1 MHLFEPLKEVMLT
14 YLPAEQIKL
23 VELAYKIAREAHA
36 GQSRSSGEPYI
47 THPVSVAH
55 ILAEM
60 HLDHETLMAALLHD
74 VIEDTPVTKEQL
86 ASECGPAVA
95 ELVAGVSKLDKLKF
109 RDHKEAQAENF
120 RKMVMAMVQDIRVIL
135 IKLADRT
142 HNMRTLGALRPDK
155 RRRIARETLEIFS
168 PIANRLGIHSIKTE
182 LEELGFEAL
191 YPMRARVLRE
201 SVKRARGNRK
211 EVVDSIQAEINGR
224 LQDAGIDVQVK
235 GRQKNLY
242 SIYNK
247 MAKKELQFH
256 EVMDIYAFRVIVR
269 DIDTCYRALGQMH
282 SLYKPR
288 PGRFKDYIA
297 IPKTN
302 GYQSLH
308 TSLIGPHGVP
318 VEVQIRT
325 SYMDQMADKGV
336 AAHWAY
342 KQDGDSSGTTAQV
355 RAQRWMKSLLE
366 LQQSAGSSF
375 EFIES
380 VKTDLFPDEIYVF
393 TPDGR
398 ILELPTGATPV
409 DLAYAV
415 HTDVGHHC
423 VGARVDRQ
431 PYPLSRPL
439 SSGQTVEIITTPSAR
454 PNAAWLNFVVTSRA
468 RTKIRQFLKN
478 RRSEESLVLGRRLL
492 VHALGN
498 RKLEEIPAENLAKV
512 LEDTRHDSLDGL
524 LTDIGLG
531 NAMSVVIARRLQGK
545 ADELNLGEGHRSSR
559 KMPIRGADG
568 MLVTF
573 ANCCRPIPG
582 DHIIAHISPGKGLV
596 VHQESCPNIR
606 HYGREPDKYL
616 PVQWDADI
624 VSEQEFRTG
633 IQVEVINHQGVLAQL
648 ANVIAA
654 TGANIHSIS
663 TEEKD
668 ARVYQVNLLI
678 TTKSR
683 VHLANIMRKIR
694 VMADVLRVS
703 RNRHRHREHT

>member
-1 MHLFEPLKEVMLT
+1 MYLFQSLKELVSS
-14 YLPAEQIKL
+14 YLPPEQ
-23 VELAYKIAREAHA
+23 VELIQHAYITARNAHE

-47 THPVSVAH
+47 THPVAVAR
-55 ILAEM
+55 ILADM
-60 HLDHETLMAALLHD
+60 RLDHETLMAALLHD
-74 VIEDTPVTKEQL
+74 VIEDTPITKEQL
-86 ASECGPAVA
+86 AELYGEAVA
-95 ELVAGVSKLDKLKF
+95 ELVSGVSKLDKLKF
-109 RDHKEAQAENF
+109 RDHKEAQVENF
-120 RKMVMAMVQDIRVIL
+120 RKMFLAMVQDIRVIL

-142 HNMRTLGALRPDK
+142 HNMRTLGSLRPDK
-155 RRRIARETLEIFS
+155 RRRIARETLEIFA
-168 PIANRLGIHSIKTE
+168 PIANRLGIHTIKTE

-191 YPMRARVLRE
+191 YPMRSRVIRE
-201 SVKRARGNRK
+201 AVKRARGNRK
-211 EVVDSIQAEINGR
+211 DAIDGVKTEMLGR
-224 LQDAGIDVQVK
+224 LADAHIEAEVK
-235 GRQKNLY
+235 GREKHLF

-247 MAKKELQFH
+247 MVKKEVQFH
-256 EVMDIYAFRVIVR
+256 EVMDIYAFRVIVK
-269 DIDTCYRALGQMH
+269 DIDTCYRVLGQMH
-282 SLYKPR
+282 TLYKPR

-308 TSLIGPHGVP
+308 TSLIGPRGMP

-325 SYMDQMADKGV
+325 EFMDQMADKGV

-342 KQDGDSSGTTAQV
+342 KQAGESVGTTAQL

-409 DLAYAV
+409 DFAYAV
-415 HTDVGHHC
+415 HTDVGHAC

-431 PYPLSRPL
+431 PYPLSRAL
-439 SSGQTVEIITTPSAR
+439 SSGQTIEIITAPNAR

-478 RRSEESLVLGRRLL
+478 LRSEESIVLGRRLL
-492 VHALGN
+492 GHALGGK
-498 RKLEEIPAENLAKV
+498 RLEEIAPDNIKKV
-512 LEDTRHDSLDGL
+512 LLDTKHETLDGL
-524 LTDIGLG
+524 LADIGLG
-531 NAMSVVIARRLQGK
+531 NAMSVVIARRLLGNVE
-545 ADELNLGEGHRSSR
+545 ELNLEHTLPQHVR
-559 KMPIRGADG
+559 KLPIKGADG

-582 DHIIAHISPGKGLV
+582 DPIVAHISPGKGLV
-596 VHQESCPNIR
+596 VHLESCPNIR
-606 HYGREPDKYL
+606 SYNKEPDKYL
-616 PVQWDADI
+616 PVQWDLE
-624 VSEQEFRTG
+624 VSIEHEFRTS
-633 IQVEVINHQGVLAQL
+633 IQIEVINHQGVLAQL
-648 ANVIAA
+648 ANTIAA
-654 TGANIHSIS
+654 TGANIQGIT

-683 VHLANIMRKIR
+683 IHLADVMRKIR
-694 VMADVLRVS
+694 VMTDVLRVS
-703 RNRHRHREHT
+703 RSRQ

>member
-1 MHLFEPLKEVMLT
+1 MYLFQSLKDLIST
-14 YLPAEQIKL
+14 YLPAEQVAL
-23 VELAYKIAREAHA
+23 VQHAYLTARDAHE

-47 THPVSVAH
+47 THPVAVAR
-55 ILAEM
+55 ILADM

-74 VIEDTPVTKEQL
+74 VIEDTPVTKDQL
-86 ASECGPAVA
+86 AEMYGSAVA
-95 ELVAGVSKLDKLKF
+95 ELVSGVSKLDKLKF

-142 HNMRTLGALRPDK
+142 HNMRTLGSLRPDK
-155 RRRIARETLEIFS
+155 RRRIARETLEIFA

-191 YPMRARVLRE
+191 YPMRSRVLRE

-211 EVVDSIQAEINGR
+211 EIIDSIKAEIGGR
-224 LQDAGIDVQVK
+224 LEEVQIGAEIK
-235 GRQKNLY
+235 GREKHLY
-242 SIYNK
+242 SIYTK
-247 MAKKELQFH
+247 MVKKEVQFH

-269 DIDTCYRALGQMH
+269 DIDTCYRVLGQMH

-308 TSLIGPHGVP
+308 TSLVGPHGVP

-325 SYMDQMADKGV
+325 EYMDQMADKGV

-342 KQDGDSSGTTAQV
+342 KQDGDTSGTTAQR

-393 TPDGR
+393 TPEGR
-398 ILELPTGATPV
+398 ILELPAGATPV
-409 DLAYAV
+409 DFAYAV
-415 HTDVGHHC
+415 HTDIGHAC

-431 PYPLSRPL
+431 PYPLSRQL
-439 SSGQTVEIITTPSAR
+439 NSGQTIEIITAPSAR

-478 RRSEESLVLGRRLL
+478 LRSEESIVLGRRLL
-492 VHALGN
+492 GHALGGK
-498 RKLEEIPAENLAKV
+498 RLEEIAPENIKKV
-512 LEDTRHDSLDGL
+512 LLDTKHETLDGL
-524 LTDIGLG
+524 LADIGLG
-531 NAMSVVIARRLQGK
+531 NAMSVVIARRLLGNVE
-545 ADELNLGEGHRSSR
+545 ELNLEHTLPQHVR
-559 KMPIRGADG
+559 KLPIKGADG

-582 DHIIAHISPGKGLV
+582 DPIIAHISPGKGLV
-596 VHQESCPNIR
+596 IHLESCRNIR
-606 HYGREPDKYL
+606 GYSKEPDKYL
-616 PVQWDADI
+616 PVQWDPEVTGDH
-624 VSEQEFRTG
+624 EFRTG
-633 IQVEVINHQGVLAQL
+633 IQIEVINHQGVLAQL
-648 ANVIAA
+648 ANTIAA
-654 TGANIHSIS
+654 TGANIQGIS

-683 VHLANIMRKIR
+683 IHLADVMRKIR
-694 VMADVLRVS
+694 VMPDVLRVS
-703 RNRHRHREHT
+703 RSRQ